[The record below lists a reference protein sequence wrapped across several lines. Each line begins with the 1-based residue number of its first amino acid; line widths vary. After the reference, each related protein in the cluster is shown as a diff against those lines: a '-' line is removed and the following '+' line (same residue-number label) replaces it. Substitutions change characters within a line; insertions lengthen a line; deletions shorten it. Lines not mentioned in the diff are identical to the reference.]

1 MRISRRKR
9 PTARGADIRRFPVSS
24 VRRKAQN
31 RHAAARIP
39 DAPVR
44 RPPERPPEDVSR
56 SGFPAPPFRI
66 ARWIEPRS
74 WRSPDDSL
82 EPRSA
87 KRPGTRAH
95 GSDRKELFVEA
106 RRRTKL
112 LGWRRG

>member
-9 PTARGADIRRFPVSS
+9 PIARGADIRRFPVSS

-39 DAPVR
+39 DARVR
-44 RPPERPPEDVSR
+44 KRPERPPKDVSK
-56 SGFPAPPFRI
+56 SGLPAPAYRI

-74 WRSPDDSL
+74 WRSSDDSL

-87 KRPGTRAH
+87 KRPGTRAP
-95 GSDRKELFVEA
+95 GSDRKELFVGA

-112 LGWRRG
+112 